1 MLPHRHTSSIMCMSC
16 VSVAF
21 FDSAGVRLAIEGD
34 TKDVTVPS
42 DPGCYLRTNGWT
54 RNRIIGA
61 LILAA

>member
-1 MLPHRHTSSIMCMSC
+1 MCMSC

-34 TKDVTVPS
+34 TKDVTVLS
-42 DPGCYLRTNGWT
+42 DPGCYLRTNGWR